1 MRTTSLVFALAFA
14 LVVAAAGSASAKLD
28 SRPTH
33 FAAFPAA
40 GVKASTPTTG
50 RLLIA
55 LRPTATTTWNVY
67 ADGRV
72 IWQKWNSSLD
82 ATVVPDGAT
91 RLDTGYVQQRLT
103 PEGVQLLR
111 MKLLATGL
119 FEHNLRLALGRH
131 HDWVLHRLRKGKRLV
146 TVDGVDSPDPSW
158 NERFAKVTAAQT
170 SALWQ
175 NKEFV
180 AHPARWLPARAWA
193 DRRIRAFVPAR
204 YVVAV
209 DRGYPDLSKLPPPAR
224 KALVQYKDIRR
235 HACQILTTG
244 HARALLQAF
253 AKAGIAPSGN
263 HAWIIDFDFA
273 DLDFAHPSDLHFSP
287 ALPDDHC

>member
-1 MRTTSLVFALAFA
+1 
-14 LVVAAAGSASAKLD
+14 
-28 SRPTH
+28 
-33 FAAFPAA
+33 
-40 GVKASTPTTG
+40 
-50 RLLIA
+50 
-55 LRPTATTTWNVY
+55 
-67 ADGRV
+67 
-72 IWQKWNSSLD
+72 
-82 ATVVPDGAT
+82 
-91 RLDTGYVQQRLT
+91 
-103 PEGVQLLR
+103 

-158 NERFAKVTAAQT
+158 NERFTKVTAAQT

-175 NKEFV
+175 IKEFV
-180 AHPARWLPARAWA
+180 AHPARWLPAGAWA

-204 YVVAV
+204 YVVAI

-244 HARALLQAF
+244 QAWALLQAF
-253 AKAGIAPSGN
+253 VKTGIAPSGN

-287 ALPDDHC
+287 ALPDHHC